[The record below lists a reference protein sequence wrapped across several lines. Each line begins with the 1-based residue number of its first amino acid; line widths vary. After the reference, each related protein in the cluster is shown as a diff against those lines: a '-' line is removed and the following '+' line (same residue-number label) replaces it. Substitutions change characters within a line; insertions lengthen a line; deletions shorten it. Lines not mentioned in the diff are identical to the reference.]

1 MHRVLRQDPRFAGRL
16 RDFPLRGHAAA
27 RDRDRAEFSV
37 IFPFARSMNDSA
49 RVPGS
54 HSRADANM
62 PQEIRRPSRKGIAM
76 KVKALVVDDSGIMRK
91 MVMKTVTEAK
101 FGEFE
106 FVEAEDGQVALE
118 KMKAIDFDIAFVDWN
133 MPNMTGVDF
142 VREVRKVEK
151 GSGNEAIP
159 MVMVTSEKTM
169 GKIQEA
175 LDEAGADGFISKPFT
190 VEELQVKLKKHV
202 EKAQLLR
209 VRKNRLTAPPAQTEA
224 ASGGW
229 FGKIFS

>member
-1 MHRVLRQDPRFAGRL
+1 
-16 RDFPLRGHAAA
+16 
-27 RDRDRAEFSV
+27 
-37 IFPFARSMNDSA
+37 
-49 RVPGS
+49 
-54 HSRADANM
+54 
-62 PQEIRRPSRKGIAM
+62 M

-91 MVMKTVTEAK
+91 MVMKTVNEAK
-101 FGEFE
+101 FCEFE
-106 FVEAEDGQVALE
+106 FVEAEDGQVALD
-118 KMKAIDFDIAFVDWN
+118 KMKAADFDIVFVDWN

-142 VREVRKVEK
+142 VREARKHEK
-151 GSGNEAIP
+151 ANGIDAIP

-209 VRKNRLTAPPAQTEA
+209 VRKNRLTAAPAA
-224 ASGGW
+224 AAPASGGW
-229 FGKIFS
+229 LGKIFS